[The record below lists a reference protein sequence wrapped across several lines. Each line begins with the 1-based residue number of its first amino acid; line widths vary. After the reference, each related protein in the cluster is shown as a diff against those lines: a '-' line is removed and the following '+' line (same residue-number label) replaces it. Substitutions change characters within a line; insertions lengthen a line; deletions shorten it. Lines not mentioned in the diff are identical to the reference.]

1 MKLIDE
7 KGKLFGK
14 INVIDFVIV
23 IIVIGLLAGVGYK
36 LFIQDNN
43 GVTEQP
49 TKKEQVKIT
58 FMIKGCTPEVQE
70 ALKQGDKL
78 IINNEISNVE
88 ILNIEVSDNQT
99 TTVNDQG
106 EVIVTTNPTM
116 IDMRITVETEA
127 DASKAGVSVNGEMM
141 KVNAD
146 FVVETTDFY
155 GNSKIIDVTT
165 EK

>member
-49 TKKEQVKIT
+49 
-58 FMIKGCTPEVQE
+58 
-70 ALKQGDKL
+70 LSL
-78 IINNEISNVE
+78 IHISE
-88 ILNIEVSDNQT
+88 
-99 TTVNDQG
+99 
-106 EVIVTTNPTM
+106 PT
-116 IDMRITVETEA
+116 RH
-127 DASKAGVSVNGEMM
+127 
-141 KVNAD
+141 
-146 FVVETTDFY
+146 
-155 GNSKIIDVTT
+155 
-165 EK
+165 